1 MNDVLKEQEPAFFK
15 LTDSAEA
22 LLQAMEG
29 LVMILDVQGKVLDS
43 NCSSVTEIHPL
54 HRRWIDSG
62 MGKDFPGNLRN
73 QLVQGIQKTISTKTT
88 ELIRFS
94 LNDTSPEVSH
104 EYRIVPHSS
113 KTALCLVREIDDEIN
128 PDERKE
134 KFNSDY
140 QALLNALAELV
151 FRTTRDGVIK
161 EFFIPQGWEI
171 GLKRKIQ
178 KGKTLWHYFP
188 EPIQKLWI
196 QDWNEKIRLLEEGD
210 LIQSFDY
217 ELPYASVSK
226 HFEARLV
233 LFGEEEV
240 LVTVRETTPMV
251 RAFQQLENSENRYR
265 AFLESHPDII
275 FRMNLDGYYLDIH
288 ASDESQLVKPREEF
302 LGQRIHDTHPPEN
315 VEMFEASVKKLLRT
329 GEIQFEHYS
338 LEVQSG
344 LEHFERRMLRSGP
357 NEILMIIS
365 NVSRRVEQQKQ
376 LEEQSQRRKALLN
389 ANPDLVFRM
398 KFYGT
403 ILEAHTSD
411 PDLLIEKA
419 DLSTTEGK
427 NMKDLAPPWLFSK
440 WEKSRDAYLKTGKTQ
455 SYEYELITKKGLS
468 FFEARVTG
476 CGEDE
481 FYVVIRDITTRK
493 KAEQKLIASEERY
506 RTLVESLPDI
516 TVRTDF
522 EGYYLDYHIAENLFI
537 AEKIRDKFSNHQQL
551 GKQLWSVL
559 DQKIHKSLLHR
570 WRKIRDR
577 SYQNQ
582 TVETFEYSLPG
593 EKGEVF
599 LNMRIKALPNREVV
613 MHIRDVSERRKMILE
628 IQNNEK
634 RFRQMVEKLPVPVSI
649 TRLDNHEIL
658 YVNPKGYEIY
668 GMDPKVSGFTGKKA
682 SDFYINPE
690 ERLRL
695 VDEIKKQGFVEP
707 IEREFIRPDGT
718 RFWGMHSAI
727 KIEFEGFQANLAT
740 MVDTTELRQARG
752 QLMEK
757 SRLAGLGQLSAGLAH
772 ELNTPLASMTLIL
785 ENLNEALPEDLI
797 QEFPKS
803 TELIQSQLNRI
814 SEIVKQMLQFGR
826 EPIKKRITILD
837 LRTVVQ
843 TVLIL
848 AEGTFKQQKIRF
860 SKNLHRSP
868 VRVRASRWQMEHVLH
883 NLLNNACYALRGM
896 PDPEIQLKLEKR
908 DGQAFLEVRDNG
920 CGIAEQDLPKL
931 KDPFFTTK
939 PPGEGTGL
947 GLSVCHGYLE
957 EHGGELEISSP
968 GQGRG
973 ASFRFLL
980 PLEKAPSRSVSSN
993 KSPAN

>member
-1 MNDVLKEQEPAFFK
+1 MNDVLKEQEPAFLK

-43 NCSSVTEIHPL
+43 NSSSVTEIHPL

-62 MGKDFPGNLRN
+62 MGKDVPGNLRN
-73 QLVQGIQKTISTKTT
+73 QLLQGIQKAITTKTT

-113 KTALCLVREIDDEIN
+113 KTALCVVREIDDEIK
-128 PDERKE
+128 PYERRE
-134 KFNSDY
+134 KFHSDY

-151 FRTTRDGVIK
+151 FRTSRDGVIK

-178 KGKTLWHYFP
+178 KGKTIWHHLP

-196 QDWNEKIRLLEEGD
+196 QGWNEKIRLLEKGN
-210 LIQSFDY
+210 LNQSFNY
-217 ELPYASVSK
+217 ELPYADGPK
-226 HFEARLV
+226 HFEARLA

-265 AFLESHPDII
+265 VFLESHPDII

-288 ASDESQLVKPREEF
+288 APDESQLVKPREEL
-302 LGQRIHDTHPPEN
+302 LGQRIHDTHPPKN
-315 VEMFEASVKKLLRT
+315 VEMFEASVKELGRT
-329 GEIQFEHYS
+329 GEIQFAHYS
-338 LEVQSG
+338 LKVQSG
-344 LEHFERRMLRSGP
+344 LEHFERRMVRSGP
-357 NEILMIIS
+357 NEVLMIIT
-365 NVSRRVEQQKQ
+365 NVSQRIEQQKQ
-376 LEEQSQRRKALLN
+376 LEEQSQRRTALLN

-398 KFYGT
+398 NFDGT

-411 PDLLIEKA
+411 PDLLIEKTEI
-419 DLSTTEGK
+419 STTEGN
-427 NMKDLAPPWLFSK
+427 NMKDLVPPWLFSK
-440 WEKSRDAYLKTGKTQ
+440 WEESRDAYLKTGKTQ
-455 SYEYELITKKGLS
+455 SYEYELNARKGLS
-468 FFEARVTG
+468 FFEARLTG

-481 FYVVIRDITTRK
+481 FYVVIRDISSRK

-516 TVRTDF
+516 TIRTDF
-522 EGYYLDYHIAENLFI
+522 DGYYLDYHIAQDLFI
-537 AEKIRDKFSNHQQL
+537 DQKIRDKFSNQQQL

-559 DQKIHKSLLHR
+559 DQKSYKNLLNR

-582 TVETFEYSLPG
+582 TVETFEYCLPS
-593 EKGEVF
+593 EVF
-599 LNMRIKALPNREVV
+599 WNMRINAKTNQEVV

-668 GMDPKVSGFTGKKA
+668 GMDPKASGFTGKKA
-682 SDFYINPE
+682 LDYYKDAE
-690 ERLRL
+690 ERLKL
-695 VDEIKKQGFVEP
+695 VDEIKNQGFVEP
-707 IEREFIRPDGT
+707 MEREFIRPDGT

-727 KIEFEGFQANLAT
+727 KIEFEGFEANLAT

-757 SRLAGLGQLSAGLAH
+757 SRLAGLGHLSAGLAH

-785 ENLNEALPEDLI
+785 ENLNEALPENLV

-803 TELIQSQLNRI
+803 TDLIQGQLNRI
-814 SEIVKQMLQFGR
+814 SEIVKQMLEFGR
-826 EPIKKRITILD
+826 DPIKKRITIFD
-837 LRTVVQ
+837 LRKVVQ
-843 TVLIL
+843 SVLIL

-860 SKNLHRSP
+860 SKKLHRSP

-896 PDPEIQLKLEKR
+896 PDPEIQLSLEKR

-920 CGIAEQDLPKL
+920 CGIAEHDLPKL

-968 GQGRG
+968 GPGKG
-973 ASFRFLL
+973 ASFQIWL
-980 PLEKAPSRSVSSN
+980 PLEKTPSRSVSSN

>member
-1 MNDVLKEQEPAFFK
+1 MNDVLKEQEPPFLK

-43 NCSSVTEIHPL
+43 NSSSVTEIHPL

-62 MGKDFPGNLRN
+62 MGKDVPGNLRN
-73 QLVQGIQKTISTKTT
+73 QLVQGIQKAITTKTT

-113 KTALCLVREIDDEIN
+113 KTALCRVREIDDEIK
-128 PDERKE
+128 PDERRE
-134 KFNSDY
+134 KLNSDY

-178 KGKTLWHYFP
+178 KGKTIWHYLT

-196 QDWNEKIRLLEEGD
+196 QGWNEKIRLLEKGN
-210 LIQSFDY
+210 LNQSLDY
-217 ELPYASVSK
+217 ELFYASGSK
-226 HFEARLV
+226 HFEARLA

-240 LVTVRETTPMV
+240 LVTVRETTPIV

-265 AFLESHPDII
+265 IFLESHPDII

-288 ASDESQLVKPREEF
+288 APDESQLVKPREEL
-302 LGQRIHDTHPPEN
+302 LGQRIHDTHPPKN
-315 VEMFEASVKKLLRT
+315 VQMFEESVRELGWT
-329 GEIQFEHYS
+329 GEIQFAHYS
-338 LEVQSG
+338 LKVQSG
-344 LEHFERRMLRSGP
+344 FEHFERRMVRSGP
-357 NEILMIIS
+357 NEILMIIT
-365 NVSRRVEQQKQ
+365 NVSQRIEQQKQ

-398 KFYGT
+398 KFDGT
-403 ILEAHTSD
+403 ILEAHTSE
-411 PDLLIEKA
+411 PDLLIEKTEI
-419 DLSTTEGK
+419 STTEGN
-427 NMKDLAPPWLFSK
+427 NMKDLVPPWLFSK
-440 WEKSRDAYLKTGKTQ
+440 WEESRDAYLKTGKTQ
-455 SYEYELITKKGLS
+455 SYEYELNVRKGLC
-468 FFEARVTG
+468 FFEARLTG

-481 FYVVIRDITTRK
+481 FYVVIRDISSRK

-516 TVRTDF
+516 TIRTDF
-522 EGYYLDYHIAENLFI
+522 EGYYLDHHIAEDQFI
-537 AEKIRDKFSNHQQL
+537 GKNFREILYYQQKSR
-551 GKQLWSVL
+551 KQLWSYYGKKL
-559 DQKIHKSLLHR
+559 QKNLLNQ
-570 WRKIRDR
+570 WRKLRDR
-577 SYQNQ
+577 SYRNQ
-582 TVETFEYSLPG
+582 TAETLEYSLPD

-599 LNMRIKALPNREVV
+599 WNMRINAKTKQEVV
-613 MHIRDVSERRKMILE
+613 MHIRDVSERQKMILE

-668 GMDPKVSGFTGKKA
+668 GMDPNNYDFIGKKVSDYY
-682 SDFYINPE
+682 SDPQ

-695 VDEIKKQGFVEP
+695 VDEIKSRGFLEP
-707 IEREFIRPDGT
+707 MERKFIRPDGT
-718 RFWGMHSAI
+718 HFWGMHSSI
-727 KIEFEGFQANLAT
+727 MIEYQGVEAGLST

-757 SRLAGLGQLSAGLAH
+757 SRLAGLGHLSAGLAH

-785 ENLNEALPEDLI
+785 ENLNEALPENLV

-803 TELIQSQLNRI
+803 TDLIQGQLNRI
-814 SEIVKQMLQFGR
+814 SEIVKQMLEFGR
-826 EPIKKRITILD
+826 EPIKKRITIFD
-837 LRTVVQ
+837 LRKVVQ
-843 TVLIL
+843 SVLIL

-860 SKNLHRSP
+860 SKKLHRSP

-896 PDPEIQLKLEKR
+896 PDPEIHLILEKR

-920 CGIAEQDLPKL
+920 CGIAEHDLPKL

-968 GQGRG
+968 GPGKG
-973 ASFRFLL
+973 ASFRVVL
-980 PLEKAPSRSVSSN
+980 PMDKSPSRSVSSN

>member
-1 MNDVLKEQEPAFFK
+1 MNDVLKEQEPAFLK

-43 NCSSVTEIHPL
+43 NSSSVTAIHPL

-62 MGKDFPGNLRN
+62 MGEDFPGNLRN
-73 QLVQGIQKTISTKTT
+73 QLLQGIQKAITTKTT

-104 EYRIVPHSS
+104 EYRIVPHPS
-113 KTALCLVREIDDEIN
+113 KTALCWVQEIDDEIK
-128 PDERKE
+128 PDERRE
-134 KFNSDY
+134 QFYSDY

-151 FRTTRDGVIK
+151 FRTSRDGVIK

-178 KGKTLWHYFP
+178 KRKTIWHHLP

-196 QDWNEKIRLLEEGD
+196 QGWNEKIRLLEKGN
-210 LIQSFDY
+210 LNQSFNY
-217 ELPYASVSK
+217 ELPYASGAK
-226 HFEARLV
+226 HFEARLA

-251 RAFQQLENSENRYR
+251 RAFLQLENSEYRYR
-265 AFLESHPDII
+265 VFLESHPDII
-275 FRMNLDGYYLDIH
+275 FRMNIDGYYLDIH
-288 ASDESQLVKPREEF
+288 APDESQLVKPREEL
-302 LGQRIHDTHPPEN
+302 LGQRIHDTHPPKN
-315 VEMFEASVKKLLRT
+315 VEMFEASVKELGQT
-329 GEIQFEHYS
+329 GEIQFAHYS

-344 LEHFERRMLRSGP
+344 LEHFKWRMVRSGP
-357 NEILMIIS
+357 NEILMIIT
-365 NVSRRVEQQKQ
+365 NVSQSVEQQKQ

-398 KFYGT
+398 KFDGT
-403 ILEAHTSD
+403 ILEVHTSE
-411 PDLLIEKA
+411 PDLLIEKL
-419 DLSTTEGK
+419 DPSTTEGN
-427 NMKDLAPPWLFSK
+427 NMKDLVSPRLFSK
-440 WEKSRDAYLKTGKTQ
+440 WEKSRNAYLKTGKTQ
-455 SYEYELITKKGLS
+455 SYEYELNVRKGLC

-476 CGEDE
+476 CGEDQ
-481 FYVVIRDITTRK
+481 FYVVIRDISSRK
-493 KAEQKLIASEERY
+493 KADQILIASEERY

-516 TVRTDF
+516 TIRTDF
-522 EGYYLDYHIAENLFI
+522 EGYYLDYHIAQDLFI
-537 AEKIRDKFSNHQQL
+537 DQKIWDKFSNQQQL

-559 DQKIHKSLLHR
+559 DQKSYKSLLHR
-570 WRKIRDR
+570 WRKIRDL

-582 TVETFEYSLPG
+582 TVETFEYCLPS
-593 EKGEVF
+593 KVF
-599 LNMRIKALPNREVV
+599 WNMRIKVLPNKEVV
-613 MHIRDVSERRKMILE
+613 MHIRDVSERQKMILE

-634 RFRQMVEKLPVPVSI
+634 RFRQMVEKLSVPVSI
-649 TRLDNHEIL
+649 TRLDNHEFL
-658 YVNPKGYEIY
+658 YVNPKGFEIF
-668 GMDPKVSGFTGKKA
+668 GLDNKINDFNEKKA
-682 SDFYINPE
+682 SDYYFNPE
-690 ERLRL
+690 ERISL
-695 VDEIKKQGFVEP
+695 VDELKSKGFVEA

-727 KIEFEGFQANLAT
+727 KIEYEGFEANLAT
-740 MVDTTELRQARG
+740 MVDTTELRQAKG

-785 ENLNEALPEDLI
+785 ENLNEALPENLV

-803 TELIQSQLNRI
+803 TDLIQGQLNRI
-814 SEIVKQMLQFGR
+814 SEIVKQMLEFGR
-826 EPIKKRITILD
+826 EPINKRITIFN

-843 TVLIL
+843 SVLIL

-860 SKNLHRSP
+860 SKKLHRSP

-908 DGQAFLEVRDNG
+908 DGQAYLEVRDNG
-920 CGIAEQDLPKL
+920 CGIAEHDLPKL

-939 PPGEGTGL
+939 PPGEGTGF

-968 GQGRG
+968 GPGKG
-973 ASFRFLL
+973 ASFRVML
-980 PLEKAPSRSVSSN
+980 PLEKTPSRSDSSN